1 MLVSLNYFN
10 FNREVVQN
18 KKKVVILFG
27 MPWCRS
33 CDAFLPTF
41 TKWSKKYTDFD
52 FKVCDTSKSKYLT
65 KKFKI
70 VAPMTFVVMD
80 GKKEINRFVGI
91 QNEETFE
98 YYLLKKSLKIF

>member
-1 MLVSLNYFN
+1 MIVKLNYFN

-33 CDAFLPTF
+33 CEYVLPQYAKWAKKF
-41 TKWSKKYTDFD
+41 TDYD
-52 FKVCDTSKSKYLT
+52 FKICDVHESKYLG
-65 KKFKI
+65 KKFDI
-70 VAPMTFVVMD
+70 VAPLTFVVMV
-80 GKKEINRFVGI
+80 GKHEIKRFAGM

-98 YYLLKKSLKIF
+98 YYLLK

>member
-65 KKFKI
+65 RSLKI
-70 VAPMTFVVMD
+70 IVYMTFVVMMV
-80 GKKEINRFVGI
+80 KRN
-91 QNEETFE
+91 
-98 YYLLKKSLKIF
+98 

>member
-41 TKWSKKYTDFD
+41 TKWSK
-52 FKVCDTSKSKYLT
+52 KYLT